1 MVLRGRNGWCIV
13 EGGYGGGGDVCGIE
27 MVAYSGEWLWRRWC
41 SGVEMGGI
49 GWRVAMGEVAMFE
62 G

>member
-1 MVLRGRNGWCIV
+1 M

-27 MVAYSGEWLWRRWC
+27 LVVYSGEWLWRRWC